1 MKRMKLTIIMAI
13 SALRT
18 QQKQESECANCSG
31 IVYRQTDSGK
41 IIPVDQRCGVKITP
55 PCYVPDGDGCAY
67 QIYGDN
73 NDEPIARC
81 KSCPLCQS
89 DKIRH
94 KQEPAHNDPL
104 VLDELRQMRGE
115 PVWCKELECYGIVKM
130 EKVGSWANELFLVGT
145 WHNGDAAVNFEYDIK
160 SRGLTLYEG
169 KEERIFLQPRRKNQ
183 DLLRRISMG
192 KLIDLTDRTFDMLT
206 VIKRV
211 EDRKPGRPMWLC
223 QCECGNTVVVSSTN
237 LLRTNGTKSC
247 GCLRHTSSPTL
258 IDLRGKTFGKLKVI
272 EKDPDSKPG
281 KAKWVCECK
290 CGNIVSVFSDSL
302 RNGKT
307 RSCGCARSQIKHD
320 LTNQAFGFLKVIEP
334 VKNERI
340 KGNET
345 RWKCLCQNCGRTVEV
360 SSYWLRHSDPYG
372 HCKCTRFNKPL

>member
-1 MKRMKLTIIMAI
+1 MLIINLFGAPGAGKSTGAAYVFSQLKAAGVNAELVTEFAKDKVWEGTKAVFENQAYIFGKQYFRI
-13 SALRT
+13 SRLEG
-18 QQKQESECANCSG
+18 KVDVV
-31 IVYRQTDSGK
+31 ITDSPILLSAFYNDNDHVLGEEFDK
-41 IIPVDQRCGVKITP
+41 LVFKVFDYYNRIDVFVHRVKPYNEAGRFQT
-55 PCYVPDGDGCAY
+55 
-67 QIYGDN
+67 
-73 NDEPIARC
+73 EEE
-81 KSCPLCQS
+81 S
-89 DKIRH
+89 D
-94 KQEPAHNDPL
+94 A
-104 VLDELRQMRGE
+104 VS
-115 PVWCKELECYGIVKM
+115 KE
-130 EKVGSWANELFLVGT
+130 
-145 WHNGDAAVNFEYDIK
+145 
-160 SRGLTLYEG
+160 
-169 KEERIFLQPRRKNQ
+169 
-183 DLLRRISMG
+183 

-237 LLRTNGTKSC
+237 LLRTNSTKSC

-281 KAKWVCECK
+281 KAKWICECK
-290 CGNIVSVFSDSL
+290 CGNIVPVLSDSL

-320 LTNQAFGFLKVIEP
+320 LTNQTFGFLKVIEP

>member
-1 MKRMKLTIIMAI
+1 
-13 SALRT
+13 
-18 QQKQESECANCSG
+18 
-31 IVYRQTDSGK
+31 
-41 IIPVDQRCGVKITP
+41 
-55 PCYVPDGDGCAY
+55 
-67 QIYGDN
+67 
-73 NDEPIARC
+73 
-81 KSCPLCQS
+81 
-89 DKIRH
+89 
-94 KQEPAHNDPL
+94 
-104 VLDELRQMRGE
+104 
-115 PVWCKELECYGIVKM
+115 
-130 EKVGSWANELFLVGT
+130 
-145 WHNGDAAVNFEYDIK
+145 
-160 SRGLTLYEG
+160 
-169 KEERIFLQPRRKNQ
+169 
-183 DLLRRISMG
+183 
-192 KLIDLTDRTFDMLT
+192 MLT

-223 QCECGNTVVVSSTN
+223 QCECGNTAVVSSTN

-281 KAKWVCECK
+281 KAKWICECK
-290 CGNIVSVFSDSL
+290 CGNIVSVLSDSL

-307 RSCGCARSQIKHD
+307 RSCGCARSQIKHN
-320 LTNQAFGFLKVIEP
+320 LTNQTFGFLNVIEP